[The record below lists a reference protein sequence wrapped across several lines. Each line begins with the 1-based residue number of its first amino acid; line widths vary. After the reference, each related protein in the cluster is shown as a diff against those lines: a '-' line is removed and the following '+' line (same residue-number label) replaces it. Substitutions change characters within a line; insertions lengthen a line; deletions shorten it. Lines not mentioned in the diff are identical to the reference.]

1 MIRSNESINIMRI
14 DYQPG
19 MEQDDHLLDF
29 IEKLQNHNI
38 KYVVTSGFIE
48 TSMEQNRIKS
58 DVEILIR
65 NVTFEKFL
73 KFWLELEKTYECLDT
88 DDPIDAYNG
97 YLRNHH
103 AIRIRKLEV
112 NALNFILRF
121 VKNDLD
127 RALLKYRKYATLKDK
142 KIYVSSLEIMI
153 PYKLSMGSGKDIE
166 DAISLFERFKDELN
180 TELLEKFLKELEI
193 PEESANKY
201 LGKL

>member
-1 MIRSNESINIMRI
+1 
-14 DYQPG
+14 
-19 MEQDDHLLDF
+19 MEEDDHVLDF
-29 IEKLQNHNI
+29 IEKLSNHNI

-48 TSMEQNRIKS
+48 TSVEQNRINS

-193 PEESANKY
+193 PEQSANKY
-201 LGKL
+201 LGKLRISMKK

>member
-19 MEQDDHLLDF
+19 MEQDDHVLDF

>member
-1 MIRSNESINIMRI
+1 
-14 DYQPG
+14 
-19 MEQDDHLLDF
+19 MEEDDHVLDF
-29 IEKLQNHNI
+29 IEKLSNHNI

-48 TSMEQNRIKS
+48 TSVEQNRINS

-127 RALLKYRKYATLKDK
+127 RALLKYRKYAKLKDK

-193 PEESANKY
+193 PEQSANKY

>member
-1 MIRSNESINIMRI
+1 MEK
-14 DYQPG
+14 DY
-19 MEQDDHLLDF
+19 HVLDL
-29 IEKLQNHNI
+29 IEKLSNHNI

-48 TSMEQNRIKS
+48 TSFGRNREKS
-58 DVEILIR
+58 DIEILI
-65 NVTFEKFL
+65 NNITFEKFL

-103 AIRIRKLEV
+103 AIRLRKLDF

-121 VKNDLD
+121 IKNDLD
-127 RALLKYRKYATLKDK
+127 RALLKYRKYTKLNDK

-166 DAISLFERFKDELN
+166 DAVSLFERYKDELN

-201 LGKL
+201 LGKLR